1 MDTTPE
7 RAGSI
12 KVSDVM
18 TKDVIALDV
27 NDTLDV
33 IAGLFEKYDY
43 NGMPVVDSEHV
54 LKGVIS
60 KHDMI
65 LQSSQVHLPTM
76 LKLMDQIAREK
87 GDNRALEAHFGSL
100 RNIKATSIMSVDGVS
115 IQQDV
120 PLEEAAKVFADYP
133 NISTL
138 CVVDAQ
144 KKLVGIVSHTDVI
157 KLFNEV
163 YLNRIIQGKTG
174 VDAHVF
180 KQFPTKSESDV
191 EKAFAD
197 VQNEF
202 LLVQK
207 SRPLLW
213 KYVSIG
219 MFAAGLLVAT
229 ALIIRFV
236 QNRP

>member
-1 MDTTPE
+1 METTPKE
-7 RAGSI
+7 AGSI

-18 TKDVIALDV
+18 TSDVIALDV

-43 NGMPVVDSEHV
+43 NSMPVVDSERA
-54 LKGVIS
+54 LKGIIT

-76 LKLMDQIAREK
+76 LKLMDQIARGK
-87 GDNRALEAHFGSL
+87 GDNRALEEHFGSL
-100 RNIKATSIMSVDGVS
+100 RNIKATSIMSVDGMS
-115 IQQDV
+115 IQKDV
-120 PLEEAAKVFADYP
+120 PLEEAAKIFADYP
-133 NISTL
+133 AISTL
-138 CVVDAQ
+138 CVVDEQ

-163 YLNRIIQGKTG
+163 YLHRVIAGKTG
-174 VDAHVF
+174 IDAHVF
-180 KQFPTKSESDV
+180 KGFPTKSESDV

-197 VQNEF
+197 VQSEF

-207 SRPLLW
+207 SRPLMW

-229 ALIIRFV
+229 ALIIKFV
-236 QNRP
+236 QDRP